1 MGHLFKR
8 TSLFLIL
15 VPIMIFV
22 FTLQS
27 CHEPTNPEIIDDGQ
41 NNFSTVNFSKATVQ
55 ANIQKI
61 AKGLSILLKDEK
73 NRLILQNEISSSK
86 KTEQILEATEFL
98 KTGKNIYVNGVA
110 KNTTFASSILEMF
123 TGKENEELKDF
134 IDNLPF
140 GLVDIYFPLK
150 KYREQWKNQDDL
162 LIAYVCRDKSDKSD
176 IPAYDLNGNQVAL
189 SYDKAPDTPTLV
201 IYPSEKNRNYYLY
214 NENKNFDDILKK
226 NSSLSSVNSD
236 DPPPVYTYHWRIEE
250 FKISH
255 NFDPWP
261 SGMMEIYFKVWY
273 KHNGNWSNVYIP
285 FNIID
290 GVTAGMWHGVPIGWN
305 AYNSTDLNDHIK
317 FEVWESDGFL
327 TDDDFVADA
336 TWDKVIRLPD
346 GYPIWGSDVVE
357 FPYTLTNHQAV
368 DSPDSEPD
376 YVEFR
381 DYRTN

>member
-15 VPIMIFV
+15 VPIMIFIS
-22 FTLQS
+22 TLQS
-27 CHEPTNPEIIDDGQ
+27 CQESTNPEIIDNVQ
-41 NNFSTVNFSKATVQ
+41 NNFSAASLSKALVQ

-73 NRLILQNEISSSK
+73 NRLILQSEISSSK

-176 IPAYDLNGNQVAL
+176 IPAYDLNGNQVYL
-189 SYDKAPDTPTLV
+189 PYDKAPEIPTLV
-201 IYPSEKNRNYYLY
+201 IYPSEKNGNYYS
-214 NENKNFDDILKK
+214 ENNNIDNALKK
-226 NSSLSSVNSD
+226 NSVLSSVESEN
-236 DPPPVYTYHWRIEE
+236 PPTTIYHWKIDQ
-250 FKISH
+250 FKITDD
-255 NFDPWP
+255 FEGWFG
-261 SGMMEIYFKVWY
+261 GMMEIVL
-273 KHNGNWSNVYIP
+273 KHGLNMLAIGVGLIM
-285 FNIID
+285 FLRLMGLQQGCGMVFLLD
-290 GVTAGMWHGVPIGWN
+290 GIYMH
-305 AYNSTDLNDHIK
+305 LFIK
-317 FEVWESDGFL
+317 EM
-327 TDDDFVADA
+327 
-336 TWDKVIRLPD
+336 
-346 GYPIWGSDVVE
+346 
-357 FPYTLTNHQAV
+357 
-368 DSPDSEPD
+368 
-376 YVEFR
+376 
-381 DYRTN
+381 